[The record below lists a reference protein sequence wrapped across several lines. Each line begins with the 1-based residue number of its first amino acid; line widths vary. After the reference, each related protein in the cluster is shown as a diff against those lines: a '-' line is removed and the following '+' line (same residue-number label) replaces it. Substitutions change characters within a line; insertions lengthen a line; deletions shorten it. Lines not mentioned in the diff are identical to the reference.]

1 MTLVDILTIKILKKC
16 LSENMVYNIISA
28 IARFVSNIYYI
39 VLLYFK
45 VLWKNVNNILFKND
59 KRKSK
64 RGVCSFDFRISN
76 KIIHNNTKCKQ
87 RDESQGEGRCT
98 CISITIEFQQC
109 GYVLC
114 SSILPVCSELG
125 ISKKTHFKK
134 LKACFP
140 PF

>member
-1 MTLVDILTIKILKKC
+1 MINGK
-16 LSENMVYNIISA
+16 A
-28 IARFVSNIYYI
+28 
-39 VLLYFK
+39 
-45 VLWKNVNNILFKND
+45 
-59 KRKSK
+59 

>member
-64 RGVCSFDFRISN
+64 RSLQFQLPNFQQN
-76 KIIHNNTKCKQ
+76 HNKCKQ
-87 RDESQGEGRCT
+87 RVKSQGEGRCT